1 MKFPPSL
8 LDDIRARL
16 PVSQVVGRKV
26 ALKKAGREWK
36 GLSPFKTEKTPSF
49 YVNDQKGFYHCF
61 ASGEHGDIFKF
72 VMTTEGLTFPE
83 AVERLAAEAGV
94 PMPKFEPRSREQAE
108 RYEEEQDERTR
119 LYALLQAAQAF
130 FVAQLRGSGGQVAR
144 RYVEEKRGLS
154 RETIE
159 AFGLGYAPN
168 SRTALKE
175 HLTGLGFRPDEMVL
189 SGMLIG
195 GEDIP
200 NPYDRFRNRVMFPIA
215 DTKGR
220 VIAFGGRALEADVP
234 AKYLNSPETPLFHK
248 GAVLYNAAKARPLA
262 HTKSRILVVE
272 GYMDVVALTE
282 GGFGEA
288 VAPLGTALT
297 QDQVKLL
304 WRMADE
310 PILCFDG
317 DSAGKKAAFRAIETV
332 MPFLKPGISVRFAFL
347 PDGLDPDDL
356 IRQNGPAAMEACL
369 GRTRSLVDVLWDREW
384 AGGDWTTPERR
395 AQLELQLNTL
405 IARIEHE
412 SVRQLYQKDIRNRLY
427 EAWGTKRRQEPR
439 GSTYK
444 LAAGKS
450 GGGQGRFKGNGARGG
465 FPFGPAVRQPAS
477 DSLRQSRLGTGQP
490 VGPPQREAILMLTL
504 LNHPWL
510 VEARCEEIAAL
521 DLTYRPFGALKSALL
536 DIVTQ
541 NMADGDNSNPPS
553 LDADAVRTHLKV
565 IGLDGIADQ
574 AVRAV
579 THAGDRFTAVGADP
593 AVVAAGFNHAL
604 AIQRHRVDL
613 ARDLDLAERAWHA
626 HQTEENRTRIDEL
639 KALQSQR
646 IDMEPV

>member
-36 GLSPFKTEKTPSF
+36 GLSPFKSEKTPSF

-94 PMPKFEPRSREQAE
+94 PMPKFEPRSPLAQQHYDEQE
-108 RYEEEQDERTR
+108 GERTR
-119 LYALLQAAQAF
+119 LYALLQASQAF
-130 FVAQLRGSGGQVAR
+130 FVAQFRGSGGQVAR

-154 RETIE
+154 RDTIE

-175 HLTGLGFRPDEMVL
+175 HLASLGFKPDEMVV

-195 GEDIP
+195 GADIP

-356 IRQNGPAAMEACL
+356 IRQEGSSAMEACL
-369 GRTRSLVDVLWDREW
+369 SRTRSLVDVLWDREW
-384 AGGDWTTPERR
+384 AAGDWSTPERR

-405 IARIEHE
+405 IARIENE
-412 SVRQLYQKDIRNRLY
+412 SVRQLYQKEIRNRLF
-427 EAWGTKRRQEPR
+427 EAWGAKRRQDPR
-439 GSTYK
+439 GGTYK
-444 LAAGKS
+444 VAPGRP
-450 GGGQGRFKGNGARGG
+450 GGGGNRFKAYGARGG
-465 FPFGPAVRQPAS
+465 FAFGLPVRQPPS
-477 DSLRQSRLGTGQP
+477 DSLRQSRQGMAHP
-490 VGPPQREAILMLTL
+490 VGPPQREAVMMLAM

-510 VEARCEEIAAL
+510 VEARCEDIAAL
-521 DLTYRPFGALKSALL
+521 ELTHRPFGPLKTALL

-541 NMADGDNSNPPS
+541 STAEPENSTVTA
-553 LDADAVRTHLKV
+553 LDAQGVRAHLRRVGLESVVDQV
-565 IGLDGIADQ
+565 I
-574 AVRAV
+574 RAV
-579 THAGDRFTAVGADP
+579 THLSDRFAAVGAEP
-593 AVVAAGFNHAL
+593 PVVLAGFNHAL
-604 AIQRHRVDL
+604 MLHRTRVNITREL
-613 ARDLDLAERAWHA
+613 ELAERAWHA
-626 HQTEENRTRIDEL
+626 DQTEENRVRMDEL
-639 KALQSQR
+639 IGQLGQR
-646 IDMEPV
+646 LEMDPS